1 MECANILCVRATP
14 RGKWIPVNTITRG
27 GRLCATLASSRSPWA
42 IAILK
47 SDQPEQEAHDIS
59 GVLKAFEAKVRAEL
73 AEETTKPSDDSSL
86 ETDASPCLPSPP
98 PSKRQRLINSDDE
111 ADEVDEEGLEK
122 CGGGLE
128 ASRLAARRPP
138 KEAKCVAKKG
148 MTTIVLGGSEV
159 KVGLHKGPGIQILA
173 EADNI
178 VKIFD
183 YLKKNFQT
191 LLAESRKSS
200 SMRKEQMKL
209 EPNVLDRATPLE
221 CRRNPTIANRTDT
234 NKIRFSMKTNSYIV
248 CYMDELGAPHT
259 SSKGFEVAR
268 ADHFG
273 RILGVCEYKKLKSA
287 ILQKARKAWNDVDK
301 TDKPRY
307 EGV

>member
-122 CGGGLE
+122 CRGWTRG
-128 ASRLAARRPP
+128 
-138 KEAKCVAKKG
+138 
-148 MTTIVLGGSEV
+148 
-159 KVGLHKGPGIQILA
+159 
-173 EADNI
+173 
-178 VKIFD
+178 
-183 YLKKNFQT
+183 
-191 LLAESRKSS
+191 
-200 SMRKEQMKL
+200 
-209 EPNVLDRATPLE
+209 
-221 CRRNPTIANRTDT
+221 
-234 NKIRFSMKTNSYIV
+234 
-248 CYMDELGAPHT
+248 
-259 SSKGFEVAR
+259 
-268 ADHFG
+268 
-273 RILGVCEYKKLKSA
+273 
-287 ILQKARKAWNDVDK
+287 
-301 TDKPRY
+301 
-307 EGV
+307 